1 MNIYDIS
8 NKAGVSIATVS
19 RVINGSSNVSE
30 QTRNKV
36 LNTIKECGYTPNVF
50 ARGLGL
56 NSMRTIGMMCVDAS
70 DPHIACAIK
79 YLERELR
86 INNYDSLLCSTG
98 YNISDKQKSM
108 DLLLSKR
115 TDAIIL
121 VGSYFAEA
129 DDSLNQYIR
138 DASAKVPIIIINGA
152 INHENVYSALCD
164 DHQAVFDA
172 TRALQKD
179 GRYNIL
185 YLYNAKSFSGE
196 KKLSGFLTAMDIDAH
211 WASRKDKY
219 VQFVQGDVHQVKD
232 HITSLYKEGLPIDAI
247 ITADD
252 LLAVSALKFAKEN
265 KISVPDQLS
274 IIGYNNSIISQCCD
288 PEITSIDNKLEAL
301 CCNSIAT
308 LMGVLRGQEVPT
320 RTVFYGEIIKRG
332 TTRF

>member
-8 NKAGVSIATVS
+8 SKAGVSIATVS
-19 RVINGSSNVSE
+19 RVINGSSYVSE

-36 LNTIKECGYTPNVF
+36 LNTIKECGYTPNAF

-56 NSMRTIGMMCVDAS
+56 NSMRTIGMMCADAS

-86 INNYDSLLCSTG
+86 NNNYDSLLCSSG
-98 YNISDKQKSM
+98 YNINNKKKCM

-121 VGSYFAEA
+121 VGSYFVEA
-129 DDSLNQYIR
+129 DDTLNQYIR
-138 DASAKVPIIIINGA
+138 DASSKVPIIIINGA

-164 DHQAVFDA
+164 DHQAIFDA

-196 KKLSGFLTAMDIDAH
+196 KKLSGFLTAMDVDAH
-211 WASRKDKY
+211 WANRKEKY

-232 HITSLYKEGLPIDAI
+232 YLTSLYKDGLPIEAI

-265 KISVPDQLS
+265 NISVPDQLS

-301 CCNSIAT
+301 CCNSIST
-308 LMGVLRGQEVPT
+308 LMGVFRGQEVPS
-320 RTVFYGEIIKRG
+320 RTIFYSEIIKRG
-332 TTRF
+332 TTRI